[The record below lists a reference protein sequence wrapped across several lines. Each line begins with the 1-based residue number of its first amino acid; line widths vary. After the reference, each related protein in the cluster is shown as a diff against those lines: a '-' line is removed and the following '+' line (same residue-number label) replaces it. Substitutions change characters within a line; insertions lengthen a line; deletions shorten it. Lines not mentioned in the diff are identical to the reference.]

1 MKQCNMCGCIT
12 EDHINVCPTCGNTA
26 FSPIM
31 YQQQTYNNQPNY
43 NNQPTPS
50 ITATQPAKPKKIS
63 KLFIVLP
70 IFLAVMVIVIAV
82 ELITLS
88 KYRKSS
94 PEQGGPDSQV
104 SDNSAN
110 DNENIT
116 SPISDGTDD
125 NSDDASPVTDNLN
138 ATVRH
143 EMSELKEFRTEYR
156 IVSSR
161 NGYLIVTDGER
172 GYGFMDGTGKFIL
185 PMDQREITFVGNP
198 NLDIIKLSIYVSENN
213 TYYAAYLDFDGNEIA
228 RSENQ
233 GSVNG
238 FYKDDTTAIICNPY
252 SHISKLIDCNGNI
265 LKEYQ
270 ELDNGK
276 LFTSIVG
283 NKYLLTEDEAAHI
296 GQLNGENT
304 ITEVMGIY
312 NLDCSPVYVSDTSSV
327 FELCYNSSGYFA
339 IFESPIDNSGSS
351 SSFFVIDENGKKISD
366 IPAFRGVQ
374 ENNLRVLNEN
384 SFVVPTAVSTD
395 DEYAD
400 TVEYCKIYNAKT
412 NTLSDNDFVFIKDM
426 IDGRAFAYMPD
437 ADSYC
442 IVDDEG
448 NIVKTGNYMLNSD
461 PTVSYGGIRS
471 GESDNIYSIVM
482 PNDTVI
488 CTVDNAADF
497 SLGKYYLSYTD
508 TLGKTIYMDYAG
520 NTLYTSDP
528 GNSKP
533 AAIESDD
540 GTVLF
545 LCSAKQDEATDTVYR
560 DIIPVIISAT
570 K

>member
-12 EDHINVCPTCGNTA
+12 EDHINVCPTCGNTT

-31 YQQQTYNNQPNY
+31 YQHQAYNNQPNY
-43 NNQPTPS
+43 DNQPTPN
-50 ITATQPAKPKKIS
+50 ITAGQPVKPKKRS

-94 PEQGGPDSQV
+94 PDQGSPDSQV

-110 DNENIT
+110 DNESIT
-116 SPISDGTDD
+116 SPISDGKDD
-125 NSDDASPVTDNLN
+125 TVDDARPVTDNLT
-138 ATVRH
+138 ATAKH
-143 EMSELKEFRTEYR
+143 EMSELKGFRTEYQ

-161 NGYLIVTDGER
+161 NGYLIITDGES

-185 PMDQREITFVGNP
+185 PMDQREISFVGNP
-198 NLDIIKLSIYVSENN
+198 DLDIIKLNIHVDENN

-252 SHISKLIDCNGNI
+252 SHNSKLIDCNGNI

-283 NKYLLTEDEAAHI
+283 NKYLLTEYEAAHI

-312 NLDCSPVYVSDTSSV
+312 NLDGSPVYVPDTNSV

-339 IFESPIDNSGSS
+339 IFESPLDNSGSS

-374 ENNLRVLNEN
+374 ENNLRVLSEN

-395 DEYAD
+395 DEDAD
-400 TVEYCKIYNAKT
+400 TAEYCKIYNAKT
-412 NTLSDNDFVFIKDM
+412 NTLSDNNFVFVKDM
-426 IDGRAFAYMPD
+426 IDGKAFAYMPD

-448 NIVKTGNYMLNSD
+448 NIVKTGNYMLNSNLK
-461 PTVSYGGIRS
+461 VSYGGIRS
-471 GESDNIYSIVM
+471 GESDNFYSIVT
-482 PNDTVI
+482 PDDTVI
-488 CTVDNAADF
+488 FTVDNAADF

-508 TLGKTIYMDYAG
+508 TSDKTIYMDYAG
-520 NTLYTSDP
+520 NTLYTFDSGD
-528 GNSKP
+528 SKP
-533 AAIESDD
+533 ATVESDD

-545 LCSAKQDEATDTVYR
+545 LCSAKRDESTDTVYR
-560 DIIPVIISAT
+560 DIIPVIISAA

>member
-12 EDHINVCPTCGNTA
+12 EDHINVCPTCGNTT

-31 YQQQTYNNQPNY
+31 YQHQAYNNQPNY
-43 NNQPTPS
+43 DNQPTPN
-50 ITATQPAKPKKIS
+50 ITAGQPVKPKKRS

-94 PEQGGPDSQV
+94 PDQGSPDSQV

-110 DNENIT
+110 DNESIT
-116 SPISDGTDD
+116 SPISDGKDD
-125 NSDDASPVTDNLN
+125 TVDDARPVTDNLT
-138 ATVRH
+138 ATAKH
-143 EMSELKEFRTEYR
+143 EMSELKEFRTEYQ

-161 NGYLIVTDGER
+161 NGYLIVTDGES

-185 PMDQREITFVGNP
+185 PMDQREISFVGNP
-198 NLDIIKLSIYVSENN
+198 DLDIIKLNIHVDENN

-252 SHISKLIDCNGNI
+252 SHNSKLIDCNGNI

-283 NKYLLTEDEAAHI
+283 NKYLLTEYEAAHI

-312 NLDCSPVYVSDTSSV
+312 NLDCSPVYVPDTNSV

-339 IFESPIDNSGSS
+339 IFESPLDNSGSS

-374 ENNLRVLNEN
+374 ENNLRVLSEN

-395 DEYAD
+395 DEDAD
-400 TVEYCKIYNAKT
+400 TAEYCKIYNAKT
-412 NTLSDNDFVFIKDM
+412 NTLSDNNFVFVKDM
-426 IDGRAFAYMPD
+426 IDGKAFAYMPD

-448 NIVKTGNYMLNSD
+448 NIVKTGNYMLNSNLK
-461 PTVSYGGIRS
+461 VSYGGIRS
-471 GESDNIYSIVM
+471 GESDNFYSIVT
-482 PNDTVI
+482 PDDTVI
-488 CTVDNAADF
+488 FTVDNAADF

-508 TLGKTIYMDYAG
+508 TSDKTIYMDYAG
-520 NTLYTSDP
+520 NTLYTFDSGD
-528 GNSKP
+528 SKP
-533 AAIESDD
+533 ATVESDD

-545 LCSAKQDEATDTVYR
+545 LCSAKRDESTDTVYR
-560 DIIPVIISAT
+560 DIIPVIISAA